1 MNPQHKHGRSRWN
14 GKMVMFGVLIMG
26 LCITGYVAGPPLYW
40 HLSQTISSSAHY
52 SCPSCPC
59 DCATRPLLSFPQGVN
74 VTSFTDCMEHDLG
87 VSEEEERN
95 FTASLAE
102 ELKQM
107 ENETTE
113 NQRRADM
120 ALLEAKKMVSQY
132 QKEADKC
139 TSGMGTCEEAREK
152 AEIALEAQRQITAMW
167 ELRARHQGW
176 KQDLV

>member
-1 MNPQHKHGRSRWN
+1 MNKHGRSRWS
-14 GKMVMFGVLIMG
+14 GKQVMFGVLIMG
-26 LCITGYVAGPPLYW
+26 LCITAYHVVGPPLYW
-40 HLSQTISSSAHY
+40 HFSQSISSSTQY

-59 DCATRPLLSFPQGVN
+59 DCSNDQQIHSFPQGLN
-74 VTSFTDCMEHDLG
+74 VSTFTDCMEHDLG

-95 FTASLAE
+95 FTALLTE

-107 ENETTE
+107 EGETVE

-120 ALLEAKKMVSQY
+120 QLLEAKKMVSQY

-152 AEIALEAQRQITAMW
+152 AEIALEAQRQITSMW

-176 KQDLV
+176 KQELV

>member
-1 MNPQHKHGRSRWN
+1 MNKYGRSRWR
-14 GKMVMFGVLIMG
+14 GKKVMFGLLIMG
-26 LCITGYVAGPPLYW
+26 LCITAYVAGPPLYW
-40 HLSQTISSSAHY
+40 HLSESIYSSAHY

-59 DCATRPLLSFPQGVN
+59 DCSSDHQPLDSFPQGVN
-74 VTSFTDCMEHDLG
+74 VSTFTDCMEHDLG
-87 VSEEEERN
+87 VSEEEDRN
-95 FTASLAE
+95 FTALLTD

-107 ENETTE
+107 ESETLE

-152 AEIALEAQRQITAMW
+152 AEIALEAQRQITSMW

-176 KQDLV
+176 KPELA

>member
-1 MNPQHKHGRSRWN
+1 MNKHGRSRWS
-14 GKMVMFGVLIMG
+14 GKKVMFGVLIMG
-26 LCITGYVAGPPLYW
+26 LCIVAFVAGPPLYW
-40 HLSQTISSSAHY
+40 HLSESISSSTYY

-59 DCATRPLLSFPQGVN
+59 DCSNDQPLHSFPLV
-74 VTSFTDCMEHDLG
+74 CMEHDLG

-95 FTASLAE
+95 FTALLTE

-107 ENETTE
+107 ESETVG

-152 AEIALEAQRQITAMW
+152 AEIALEAQRQITSMW

-176 KQDLV
+176 KQE